1 MCAAHACLARRFR
14 VVYRLVGR
22 VYLML
27 VAGAGCNTLWLLRL
41 ADAATRVLLAAA
53 RGVEVTPDK
62 LATRYPE
69 VRPTWRGAP
78 PSHPCARLRERHPP
92 RACCPAAGVA
102 PPGTAGVALRRGCL

>member
-1 MCAAHACLARRFR
+1 MHSGAPCLHSTSWCLGRRFR
-14 VVYRLVGR
+14 VLYRLVGK

-27 VAGAGCNTLWLLRL
+27 VAGAACNTLWLLRL

-69 VRPTWRGAP
+69 VRPQGG
-78 PSHPCARLRERHPP
+78 RHSDI
-92 RACCPAAGVA
+92 
-102 PPGTAGVALRRGCL
+102 TM